1 MVYSKLPWRPFLR
14 HQAWSWTTLRR
25 GNVFL
30 LRLQTFFIFVTFL
43 HFLTFFLFLFERFL
57 HVCYGRRVPLSLK
70 CRSHWRIRVLSCSS
84 PRNRVFLDLTR
95 VQTPNRPTCGSSVF
109 AGVTPAKTV
118 KKNGWTA
125 SDVMINTH
133 TSRHSMCSN
142 SPHLA
147 LFVVVVLAMRA
158 KNYNRTTQCKFQ

>member
-43 HFLTFFLFLFERFL
+43 HFLTFFIFIWTFFTCMLRASRTSFFKVPFPLENSGPVVFEPKKP
-57 HVCYGRRVPLSLK
+57 CIP
-70 CRSHWRIRVLSCSS
+70 RSYSS
-84 PRNRVFLDLTR
+84 PN
-95 VQTPNRPTCGSSVF
+95 PK
-109 AGVTPAKTV
+109 PAHLRFIRFCRGDPC
-118 KKNGWTA
+118 KNGWTA

-133 TSRHSMCSN
+133 TSRHSVCSN